1 LNVGEF
7 IVPRDVVSWLGEK
20 SIYGMVDKAK
30 QERAQNAATTQ
41 TKPQMRQALPAAPAH
56 YA

>member
-1 LNVGEF
+1 VGEF